1 MYASPSKIEKDRCLS
16 TENVFSTPKG
26 LLYTEIAPNS
36 DEEEVY
42 DSNDELELE
51 MHINEELSNILAHDN
66 SKNINQI
73 ISNSINKV
81 DI

>member
-1 MYASPSKIEKDRCLS
+1 MHGSPSKVDKDRCLS

-26 LLYTEIAPNS
+26 LLYTEIAANS
-36 DEEEVY
+36 DEEEIY

-51 MHINEELSNILAHDN
+51 MHINEELSNILSIDN

-73 ISNSINKV
+73 NKV
-81 DI
+81 DIVNLTA